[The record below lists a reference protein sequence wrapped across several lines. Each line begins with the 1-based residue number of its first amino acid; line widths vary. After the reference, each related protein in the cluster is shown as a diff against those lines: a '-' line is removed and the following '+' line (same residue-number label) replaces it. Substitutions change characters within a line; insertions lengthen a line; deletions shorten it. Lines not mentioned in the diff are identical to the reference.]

1 MANQNATVKK
11 TNAPVKKVEPVAP
24 KKSAPVSAPKG
35 GKK

>member
-11 TNAPVKKVEPVAP
+11 TSAPVKKVEHSTP
-24 KKSAPVSAPKG
+24 KKSTPVSAPKA